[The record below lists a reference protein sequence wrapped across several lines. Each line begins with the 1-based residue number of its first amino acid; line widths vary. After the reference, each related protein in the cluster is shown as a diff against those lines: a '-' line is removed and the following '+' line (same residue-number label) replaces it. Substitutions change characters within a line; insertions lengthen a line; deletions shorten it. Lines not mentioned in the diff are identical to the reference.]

1 MATHRGKTKQNKKRK
16 GVKKSAKPRSTASA
30 STAIVV
36 ARPPERPWELDN
48 EQLTILKNSVAKGAT
63 DEELKFCL
71 AVARRYKLDPFRQQI
86 WFIKRWDSGADNGK
100 GGRGAYVWS
109 PQVGIYGML
118 HIAARDHADY
128 GTLSKPEYG
137 PEITIEVEGHK
148 IKGPQWCTVQL
159 WKKGLSE
166 PSVGEA
172 WFEEYCPKV
181 WDNAKLFWAK
191 YQHRMIAKCAK
202 AQAAREAYPDLGG
215 LLIPEECQRGQD
227 DFTESG
233 RQIVQQEQRPSRQ
246 IDSRSTEAVVRTHEE
261 MDRLF

>member
-1 MATHRGKTKQNKKRK
+1 
-16 GVKKSAKPRSTASA
+16 
-30 STAIVV
+30 
-36 ARPPERPWELDN
+36 
-48 EQLTILKNSVAKGAT
+48 VAKGAT

-71 AVARRYKLDPFRQQI
+71 TVARRYKLDPFRQQI

-137 PEITIEVEGHK
+137 PDITIEVEGHK

-233 RQIVQQEQRPSRQ
+233 RQIVEADEPSYVPRRLDENAPHGHPPDSEKARLAAAQLAKVEAADKELEESHKVRPAPPVPVYNLEGNRVS
-246 IDSRSTEAVVRTHEE
+246 
-261 MDRLF
+261 